1 MILICKLESS
11 FKIFSRSVTR
21 RPLAIT
27 ALRMA
32 LPQWVKSFWNSLA
45 LERFLFE
52 QERHDLFIARCEVD
66 G

>member
-27 ALRMA
+27 ARRMA
-32 LPQWVKSFWNSLA
+32 LRQGGKKL
-45 LERFLFE
+45 LEFTS
-52 QERHDLFIARCEVD
+52 A
-66 G
+66 